1 MCFVLYSTVIG
12 TLDIWLLI
20 VLDILAFANYA
31 LNLCQIH
38 YEETFRDAMADANK
52 KYYCVLNSMGHTKGA
67 KDIRIFGMNN
77 WLVQLRDKA
86 IEMQR
91 QINQKIFHRKSLFEK
106 AGFVLSTARD
116 TGAYAFLLY
125 QALNGVIGTGE
136 FVLYFGAITGFSG
149 FITSIMN
156 SLAELRAAANSTDYL
171 RAYMELPEK
180 IPVSETGT

>member
-1 MCFVLYSTVIG
+1 
-12 TLDIWLLI
+12 
-20 VLDILAFANYA
+20 
-31 LNLCQIH
+31 
-38 YEETFRDAMADANK
+38 
-52 KYYCVLNSMGHTKGA
+52 MGHTKGA

-77 WLVQLRDKA
+77 WLVQLRDKV

-106 AGFVLSTARD
+106 AGFVLSAARD

-125 QALNGVIGTGE
+125 QALNGAIDTGE

-171 RAYMELPEK
+171 RAYMELPEEDTSSGNRHISELNFPIK
-180 IPVSETGT
+180 IDFKNVSFAYQDASEDTEENTNETNNTEKPAGKSKFSDIWIYQ